1 MLTRRTLLKAFAGGV
16 ATLFA
21 LVAYPFVEVM
31 ARPRLTQYAVTP
43 RRWTPGLKL
52 RVVVLADIHACEPWM
67 SLDRIGSICS
77 AANALN
83 GDVILLL
90 GDYVSGMNLL
100 TEHIPPADWS
110 QSLSVLKA
118 PLGVHAV
125 LGNHDH
131 YEDLFFQRNPFTE
144 NIAAAALRAVGI
156 STYIN
161 EAVRLEK
168 DGQSFWLAGL
178 GDQMAPR
185 PGKDLKQMRMRGIDD
200 LPGTLAQIDDDSP
213 VLLMAHEPDIFP
225 QVSERVSLTL
235 SGHTHGGQ
243 INILGWQPAAASQ
256 GSRRYPAGHYREG
269 ERDLIVSRG
278 LGCSIL
284 PVRVGSRP
292 EIVVIELG

>member
-1 MLTRRTLLKAFAGGV
+1 
-16 ATLFA
+16 
-21 LVAYPFVEVM
+21 
-31 ARPRLTQYAVTP
+31 
-43 RRWTPGLKL
+43 
-52 RVVVLADIHACEPWM
+52 M
-67 SLDRIGSICS
+67 SLDRIGWICS

-131 YEDLFFQRNPFTE
+131 YEDLFLQRNPFTE
-144 NIAAAALRAVGI
+144 NVAAAALRAVGI

-200 LPGTLAQIDDDSP
+200 LPGTLAQIDDGSP

>member
-21 LVAYPFVEVM
+21 LVAYPFMEVM

-131 YEDLFFQRNPFTE
+131 YEDLFLQRNPFTE
-144 NIAAAALRAVGI
+144 NVAAAALRAVGI

-200 LPGTLAQIDDDSP
+200 LPGTLAQIDDGSP

-235 SGHTHGGQ
+235 SGHTQ
-243 INILGWQPAAASQ
+243 IGRA
-256 GSRRYPAGHYREG
+256 H
-269 ERDLIVSRG
+269 V
-278 LGCSIL
+278 
-284 PVRVGSRP
+284 
-292 EIVVIELG
+292 